1 MEVLVEVEEVVEV
14 EMVVEVEEANIM
26 RFPSPNSLESGLKNS
41 MWQVVCF
48 YSAEQAMFLKLCE
61 SIEMPGRQLNRDLA
75 ENKSQLC
82 TSRPVSIQPS
92 LTHSI
97 SIVLIVIFLIDCK
110 ISRET

>member
-1 MEVLVEVEEVVEV
+1 
-14 EMVVEVEEANIM
+14 
-26 RFPSPNSLESGLKNS
+26 
-41 MWQVVCF
+41 
-48 YSAEQAMFLKLCE
+48 MFLKLCE

-82 TSRPVSIQPS
+82 TSRPVSIQTS

-110 ISRET
+110 ISTEA